1 MITIDKLKIYKK
13 YLGNIDSWALSGKE
27 KEFSLMNDDDWGLI
41 YDLLQ
46 SLEIV
51 ENGVASDMFRTQT
64 LSRLK
69 ESCDTEDTQQELIYL
84 IGKY

>member
-1 MITIDKLKIYKK
+1 
-13 YLGNIDSWALSGKE
+13 
-27 KEFSLMNDDDWGLI
+27 MNDDDWRLI

-51 ENGVASDMFRTQT
+51 ENGVASDMFITQT